1 MHSSRGFELRQIRSG
16 DTRMSRK
23 KENLLEL
30 LIGAPW
36 WINVVLAILSFIF
49 LRWIVPAMLGSEGA
63 GKILGNLSSQFS
75 TWISL
80 LFALMAAASG
90 LREILMR
97 RGTSVRAAGGST
109 ESTFGQQYNTPDKE
123 TRRVNPLLADAPVDA
138 KPLSWS
144 VELLRELEWKRF
156 EVVGAELFRE
166 LGFRAEMLSK
176 GPDGGIDV
184 KLYKDSDVAPA
195 AIVQCKSWKARQV
208 GIKPLRE
215 FLGVMTHEGVKEG
228 IYLAAFDFT
237 QEAVEFAKVNRIDAV
252 DGKRFIQMINTLN
265 VEAQQKLLRIAT
277 EGDYK
282 TPSCPSCG
290 VKLVHRSSSHGSF
303 WGCANYPRCKFKLNI
318 A

>member
-1 MHSSRGFELRQIRSG
+1 MGG
-16 DTRMSRK
+16 NTRMRRNK
-23 KENLLEL
+23 QNLLEL

-36 WINVVLAILSFIF
+36 WISIVLAILSYVA
-49 LRWIVPAMLGSEGA
+49 LRWIAPAMLDSGLA
-63 GKILGNLSSQFS
+63 GKTLGNLSFQFS

-80 LFALMAAASG
+80 LFVLMAAASG

-97 RGTSVRAAGGST
+97 RGTSVRSASGGT
-109 ESTFGQQYNTPDKE
+109 ESTFGQQYIKSDKE

-144 VELLRELEWKRF
+144 VDLLRELEWKRF
-156 EVVGAELFRE
+156 EAVGAELFRE

-184 KLYKDSDVAPA
+184 KLYKDGDVAPA

-228 IYLAAFDFT
+228 IFLAAFDFT
-237 QEAVEFAKVNRIDAV
+237 QEAMEFAKANGIDAV
-252 DGKRFIQMINTLN
+252 DGKHFIQMIGTLS
-265 VEAQQKLLRIAT
+265 VEAQQQLLRIAT

-282 TPSCPSCG
+282 TPSCPSCA
-290 VKLVHRSSSHGSF
+290 VKLVRRSSSHGSF
-303 WGCANYPRCKFKLNI
+303 WGCTNYPRCKFKLNI

>member
-1 MHSSRGFELRQIRSG
+1 MGRRHS
-16 DTRMSRK
+16 
-23 KENLLEL
+23 KETLLEL

-36 WINVVLAILSFIF
+36 WVSIILAILSFVF
-49 LRWIVPAMLGSEGA
+49 LRWIAPATLGVGP
-63 GKILGNLSSQFS
+63 GKILGNLSLQFS

-80 LFALMAAASG
+80 FFVFMAAASG
-90 LREILMR
+90 LRELFMR
-97 RGTSVRAAGGST
+97 RGISVRSGNSVT
-109 ESTFGQQYNTPDKE
+109 ETTVGPQYGELAPGTL
-123 TRRVNPLLADAPVDA
+123 RINPLLADAPGDA

-144 VELLRELEWKRF
+144 LGLLRELEWKRF
-156 EVVGAELFRE
+156 ETVGAELFQE

-228 IYLAAFDFT
+228 IFLAAFDFT
-237 QEAVEFAKVNRIDAV
+237 QEAMEFAKVNGIDAV
-252 DGKRFIQMINTLN
+252 DGKHFIQMIGTLS

-282 TPSCPSCG
+282 TPSCPSCA

-303 WGCANYPRCKFKLNI
+303 WGCTNYPRCKFKLNI